1 MVQPTRPPANAFVFY
16 FRESLTP
23 SASVRGTT
31 SFCSSSFFGAL
42 LGFSPSRLILAS
54 SFIPLILPGAILACC
69 QFVPLIRHK
78 AIIVRRING
87 YIVIL
92 LSLART
98 TGVLITRHAAGES
111 LETQAGLGL
120 LSIMFVTSLILA
132 FINTKRLQIE
142 QHRAW
147 MLRACR
153 TFRVKNINQY
163 AVVDADYADPSSA
176 AEAAVALE
184 ISFGIALWIALA
196 IHAAGIEIYL
206 HLTPAEAERIRHFSY
221 KRQIEAG
228 MRHPGR
234 AGTTSD
240 QLGLFCFPAPQHIH
254 RQ

>member
-1 MVQPTRPPANAFVFY
+1 MRTGHLISIRPV
-16 FRESLTP
+16 S
-23 SASVRGTT
+23 
-31 SFCSSSFFGAL
+31 
-42 LGFSPSRLILAS
+42 
-54 SFIPLILPGAILACC
+54 
-69 QFVPLIRHK
+69 
-78 AIIVRRING
+78 
-87 YIVIL
+87 
-92 LSLART
+92 
-98 TGVLITRHAAGES
+98 
-111 LETQAGLGL
+111 
-120 LSIMFVTSLILA
+120 
-132 FINTKRLQIE
+132 
-142 QHRAW
+142 
-147 MLRACR
+147 R

-240 QLGLFCFPAPQHIH
+240 QLGLSLSENQRRLIRDSCRDEILIGHYPGCNESA
-254 RQ
+254 